1 MKILVTGGSGFI
13 GGHLVR
19 KLQREH
25 EVYTL
30 SNMKS
35 GSRNHIFMDITN
47 RYEILKTIPKF
58 DMVYHL
64 AGLLGTSELIG
75 RSYDASSINILG
87 TINIL
92 DGALI
97 KGTKVVYITKPNVW
111 LNTYSITKYAGESFV
126 KMYHEQFKLPTVSVR
141 WFNIYGPNQSFHCQ
155 KAVPFFIRWALEN
168 KNIKVWG
175 NGEQTMD
182 LMYVK
187 DTADATI
194 KVGNEKSLE
203 GNTVEI
209 GSGKETTVNYL
220 ADLIVAKAKSHSKII
235 HVPMREGETE
245 NTKLKADIS
254 TLNNLN
260 FKWLYN
266 LDYGMDL
273 TVDWYKKNLR

>member
-25 EVYTL
+25 EVYML

-35 GSRNHIFMDITN
+35 GNKNHIFMDITN
-47 RYEILKTIPKF
+47 RYEILKTVPKF

-64 AGLLGTSELIG
+64 AGLLGTNELIK

-87 TINIL
+87 TLNIL

-126 KMYHEQFKLPTVSVR
+126 KMYNEQFKLPTVCVR
-141 WFNIYGPNQSFHCQ
+141 WFNIYGPNQSFHCR
-155 KAVPFFIRWALEN
+155 KAVPFFIRWALANQKIE
-168 KNIKVWG
+168 VWG

-187 DTADATI
+187 DTANATI
-194 KVGNEKSLE
+194 KVGNEKSFE
-203 GNTVEI
+203 GKTVEI

-220 ADLIVAKAKSHSKII
+220 ADLIIAKAKSRSKII
-235 HVPMREGETE
+235 HLPMRQGETE
-245 NTKLKADIS
+245 NTKLKADVS
-254 TLNNLN
+254 TLNDLN
-260 FKWLYN
+260 FKWLYD
-266 LDYGMDL
+266 LDYGMEL
-273 TVDWYKKNLR
+273 TVEWYKKNL

>member
-25 EVYTL
+25 EVYML

-35 GSRNHIFMDITN
+35 GNKNHIFMDITN
-47 RYEILKTIPKF
+47 RYEILKTVPKF
-58 DMVYHL
+58 DIVYHL
-64 AGLLGTSELIG
+64 AGLLGTNELIK

-87 TINIL
+87 TLNIL

-126 KMYHEQFKLPTVSVR
+126 KMYNEQFKLPTVCVR
-141 WFNIYGPNQSFHCQ
+141 WFNIYGPNQSFHCR
-155 KAVPFFIRWALEN
+155 KAVPFFIRWALANQKIE
-168 KNIKVWG
+168 VWG

-187 DTADATI
+187 DTANATI
-194 KVGNEKSLE
+194 KVGNEKSFE
-203 GNTVEI
+203 GKTVEI

-220 ADLIVAKAKSHSKII
+220 ADLIIAKAKSRSKII
-235 HVPMREGETE
+235 HLPMRQGETE
-245 NTKLKADIS
+245 NTKLKADVS
-254 TLNNLN
+254 TLNDLN
-260 FKWLYN
+260 FKWLYD
-266 LDYGMDL
+266 LDYGMEL
-273 TVDWYKKNLR
+273 TVEWYKKNL

>member
-30 SNMKS
+30 SIMKNS
-35 GSRNHIFMDITN
+35 DKNHIFMDITN
-47 RYEILKTIPKF
+47 RYEILKTVPKF
-58 DMVYHL
+58 DIVYYL
-64 AGLLGTSELIG
+64 AGLLGTSELNK

-87 TINIL
+87 TLNIL

-126 KMYHEQFKLPTVSVR
+126 KLYNEQFKLPTISVR

-155 KAVPFFIRWALEN
+155 KAVPFFIRWALAN
-168 KNIKVWG
+168 KNIEVWG

-187 DTADATI
+187 DTASATI

-203 GNTVEI
+203 GKTVEI

-220 ADLIVAKAKSHSKII
+220 ADLIIAKAKSRSKII
-235 HVPMREGETE
+235 HFSMRQGETE
-245 NTKLKADIS
+245 NTKLKADVS
-254 TLNNLN
+254 VLNDLN
-260 FKWLYN
+260 FKWIYD
-266 LDYGMDL
+266 LDSGMEL
-273 TVDWYKKNLR
+273 TVDWYKKNL